1 LAREICEKVPS
12 VPARENAESSGPSP
26 SVAKRA
32 LLPFH
37 AVVATEQLR
46 GTLERIVYTNEENHY
61 TVGALLPEGQRETVA
76 VVGNLAGVQCGE
88 TLQLDGQ
95 WTFHRQFGRQFKV
108 EKYETVLP
116 SSVTGLKKYLGSGL
130 IKGIGPKFAE
140 RIVAHFGEQTL
151 EVIDQFSGKLRDVE
165 GIGPQRARQIKE
177 AWNAQKMIREV
188 MIFLQ
193 TYGIG
198 ASHAAKIFKLYG
210 TESIHVVKQN
220 PYRLAEDV
228 YGIGF
233 KTADQIAHNVGI
245 PTDSAFRVRAGIK
258 HVLQSVQDEGHT
270 CFPHD
275 QLARDTTAL
284 LGEGVVEA
292 SVRQE
297 IVALANEGEL
307 KIEPE
312 QDLVFLAGLHRAEEG
327 VAQCIVEIIRAPH
340 ALPPIVIE
348 KAVNWAE
355 SRTRLEMSE
364 AQREAIRTVLR
375 SKFTVITGGPGVGKT
390 TIVRAIVQILRAKE
404 CKVLMASP
412 TGRAAKRLADATGG
426 YAQTI
431 HRLLKFDPQEH
442 KFVHDRGHPLNA
454 NMVIVDES
462 SMLDVWLAHNLFRA
476 IPTSASV
483 VLIGDVDQLP
493 SVGPGNVLRDIIAS
507 GRVDVVRLT
516 EIFRQQ
522 RESRIVVNAHR
533 INQGQ
538 MPEFSKQ
545 GAEQEAKSG
554 QDFFLIEQQNPEQV
568 VETIQKLCT
577 ERIPKKFMLDPI
589 ADIQVLAPMHR
600 GVCGVSNLNRVL
612 QHALNPGSNTIERF
626 GRIYRV
632 GDKIMQTRNNY
643 DLDVFNGDMGR
654 VVALD
659 LIEQKLSAQMDE
671 RVVEYDFT
679 DLDELV
685 PAYAISIHKSQ
696 GSEYPCVIV
705 PLLTQHFLML
715 QRNLLYTAVTRGK
728 KLVVLIASSKALA
741 MAVTNNSHAER
752 YGLLLHRLK
761 HLGV

>member
-1 LAREICEKVPS
+1 
-12 VPARENAESSGPSP
+12 
-26 SVAKRA
+26 
-32 LLPFH
+32 
-37 AVVATEQLR
+37 VATEQLR

-88 TLQLDGQ
+88 TLQLEGQ

-210 TESIHVVKQN
+210 PESIHIVRQN

-270 CFPHD
+270 CFPQD
-275 QLARDTTAL
+275 QLARETTAL

-292 SVRQE
+292 AVRQE

-327 VAQCIVEIIRAPH
+327 VAQCVVEIIRAPH

-348 KAVNWAE
+348 KAVKWAE
-355 SRTRLEMSE
+355 SRSRIEMSE

-404 CKVLMASP
+404 CKVLLASP
-412 TGRAAKRLADATGG
+412 TGRAAKRLAEATGG
-426 YAQTI
+426 FAQTI
-431 HRLLKFDPQEH
+431 HRLLKFDPHEH
-442 KFVHDRGHPLNA
+442 KFVHDRSHPLTA
-454 NMVIVDES
+454 DMVIVDES

-493 SVGPGNVLRDIIAS
+493 SVGPGNVLRDIIES
-507 GRVDVVRLT
+507 GRADVVRLT

-538 MPEFSKQ
+538 MPEFRVVAAAAPG
-545 GAEQEAKSG
+545 GAG
-554 QDFFLIEQQNPEQV
+554 QDGERHGQPPGTAASTTSDFYLIEQENPEQV
-568 VETIQKLCT
+568 VETIQKLCS

-612 QHALNPGSNTIERF
+612 QHALNPSSNTIERF

-632 GDKIMQTRNNY
+632 GDKVMQTRNNY

-761 HLGV
+761 KLGD